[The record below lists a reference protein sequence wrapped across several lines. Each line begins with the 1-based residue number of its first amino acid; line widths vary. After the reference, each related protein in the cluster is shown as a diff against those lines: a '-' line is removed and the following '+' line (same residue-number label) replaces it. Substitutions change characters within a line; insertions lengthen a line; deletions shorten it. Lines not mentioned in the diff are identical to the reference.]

1 MVENSI
7 LVVDDHPASRM
18 YLANFLK
25 VREFKV
31 LEGPTGKEGLIA
43 AWRDAPDL
51 VLFDPALTDI
61 SDRGFIHKLRNDP
74 RTSRTPL
81 VALSSD
87 PAPAP
92 ARKQICLNAGGEKG
106 SSLIVFL
113 SAKGGTGTSSLCAN
127 FAMNIQRDRRIRM
140 LSLLIGCSAYERNK
154 TRKESAR

>member
-1 MVENSI
+1 VVENSI

-25 VREFKV
+25 VKEFKV
-31 LEGPTGKEGLIA
+31 LEGPTTGKEGLIA

-51 VLFDPALTDI
+51 VLFDPPLTDI
-61 SDRGFIHKLRNDP
+61 SDRGFIHKLRDDP

-87 PAPAP
+87 PAPA
-92 ARKQICLNAGGEKG
+92 RKQICLNAVLEKG

-140 LSLLIGCSAYERNK
+140 LSLLIGYSAYERNK

>member
-1 MVENSI
+1 VIENSI
-7 LVVDDHPASRM
+7 LIVDDHPASRM

-25 VREFKV
+25 VKEFKV
-31 LEGPTGKEGLIA
+31 LEEPTGQEGLIA

-74 RTSRTPL
+74 RTNRTPL

-87 PAPAP
+87 PAPS
-92 ARKQICLNAGGEKG
+92 RKQIWLNAGGEKG

-140 LSLLIGCSAYERNK
+140 LSLLIGCTAYERNK
-154 TRKESAR
+154 TLKESAR

>member
-7 LVVDDHPASRM
+7 LTVDNHPASRM

-25 VREFKV
+25 VKEFKV
-31 LEGPTGKEGLIA
+31 LEGPTGKEGMIA

-51 VLFDPALTDI
+51 VLFDPPLTDI
-61 SDRGFIHKLRNDP
+61 SDRGFIHKLRDDP

-87 PAPAP
+87 PAPA
-92 ARKQICLNAGGEKG
+92 RKQICLNAVLEKG

-140 LSLLIGCSAYERNK
+140 LSLLIGCKRVRTK
-154 TRKESAR
+154 

>member
-7 LVVDDHPASRM
+7 LTVDDHPASRM

-25 VREFKV
+25 VKEFKV
-31 LEGPTGKEGLIA
+31 LEGPTTGKEGPIA
-43 AWRDAPDL
+43 AWWDAPDL
-51 VLFDPALTDI
+51 ALFDTALTDI

-87 PAPAP
+87 PAPA
-92 ARKQICLNAGGEKG
+92 RKQICLNAGGEKG

-113 SAKGGTGTSSLCAN
+113 SAKGEQAL
-127 FAMNIQRDRRIRM
+127 DRFVPI
-140 LSLLIGCSAYERNK
+140 LQ
-154 TRKESAR
+154 

>member
-1 MVENSI
+1 VVENSI
-7 LVVDDHPASRM
+7 LTVDNHPASRM

-25 VREFKV
+25 VKEFKV

-61 SDRGFIHKLRNDP
+61 SDRGFIHKPRNDP

-87 PAPAP
+87 PAPA
-92 ARKQICLNAGGEKG
+92 RKQICLNAVLEKG